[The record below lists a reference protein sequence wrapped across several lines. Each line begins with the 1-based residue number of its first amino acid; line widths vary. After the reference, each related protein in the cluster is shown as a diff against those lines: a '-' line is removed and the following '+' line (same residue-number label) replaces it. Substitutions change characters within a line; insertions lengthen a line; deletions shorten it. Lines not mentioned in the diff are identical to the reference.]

1 MPEKMMVQ
9 ISVEDLY
16 TLQSRSYALE
26 WTQKQVESLR
36 KELEKEKD
44 YSLQTEK
51 LYLKTVRKLEEK

>member
-1 MPEKMMVQ
+1 MPEKIMVQ

>member
-1 MPEKMMVQ
+1 MPGKMMVQ

-51 LYLKTVRKLEEK
+51 L

>member
-1 MPEKMMVQ
+1 MPEKIMVQ
-9 ISVEDLY
+9 ISVEDLH